1 MVLQQSLEKSLTEL
15 LDLVGQQSAEVS
27 AYQLLALVRAY
38 ALTTGLVPT
47 VFVAA
52 SDALPN
58 SILLAAPEYRCDG
71 VADDVQIQAAI
82 AVLPT

>member
-1 MVLQQSLEKSLTEL
+1 MQSLEKSLTEL
-15 LDLVGQQSAEVS
+15 VGLVGQQSAELS
-27 AYQLLALVRAY
+27 AAQLLAMVRAY
-38 ALTTGLVPT
+38 AVTTGLVPT

-58 SILLAAPEYRCDG
+58 SRLLAAPAYRCDG

-82 AVLPT
+82 DILPT